1 MKRSAT
7 LLRSPARA
15 PLRQRGVVLLFSLIA
30 MVILLI
36 AAVALVRSF
45 HTSLFT
51 AGNVAFKR
59 DMRNQSEYAVNA
71 VLTAFRTGALS
82 TPAQRASTPTGP
94 SNTANYSAT
103 MLLTDAQGIPTDL
116 ALTDVAFAAN
126 YSGPDIVSADSSIK
140 VRYVVDRMCSTAGD
154 ETVLSSNS
162 CVLANNPTAPGGS
175 VLSLQSADQTPLCA
189 TCKTAAQQGVV
200 FRLSIRV
207 TGPRDT
213 QSFFQSTF
221 TVPS

>member
-1 MKRSAT
+1 MKRSFT
-7 LLRSPARA
+7 PLRSPARG

-30 MVILLI
+30 LVILLI

-51 AGNVAFKR
+51 AGNIAFKR
-59 DMRNQSEYAVNA
+59 DMRNQSEQAVSK
-71 VLTAFRTGALS
+71 VLTVFRTGALN
-82 TPAQRASTPTGP
+82 TPASRAAAP
-94 SNTANYSAT
+94 SPNVPNYSPT
-103 MLLTDAQGIPTDL
+103 MLPTDAQGIPTDL
-116 ALTDVAFAAN
+116 ALSDVAFAAI
-126 YSGPDIVSADSSIK
+126 YTGPDIASADGSIK
-140 VRYVVDRMCSTAGD
+140 VRYIVDRLCSTAGD

-200 FRLSIRV
+200 FRLSIKV